1 MPQAEGKVTRL
12 SDLLNRIPALRTPS
26 SNAFVRSRG
35 VDKGGPGCN
44 SRKVY
49 EHGFSFEACE
59 CPSGALLRWTISRSW
74 YLLLQIDIQTSAAL
88 QLNDT
93 MIV

>member
-1 MPQAEGKVTRL
+1 MAQAEGKVTRL

-49 EHGFSFEACE
+49 EHSFSFEAYE
-59 CPSGALLRWTISRSW
+59 CPCGALLR
-74 YLLLQIDIQTSAAL
+74 YLMYGGSVQFQDLGTSFCK
-88 QLNDT
+88 
-93 MIV
+93 